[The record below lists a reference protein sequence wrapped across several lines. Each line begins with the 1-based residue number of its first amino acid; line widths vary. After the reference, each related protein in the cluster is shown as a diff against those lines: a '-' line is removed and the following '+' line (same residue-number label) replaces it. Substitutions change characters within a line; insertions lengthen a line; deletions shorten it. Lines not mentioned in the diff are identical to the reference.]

1 MEIYF
6 MPSRSSINKFKVL
19 IALNDIK
26 DDLIFG
32 KDRSTQKKGHKNES
46 HGPLCNT
53 KCCLWQ
59 GAYILAKVQTTAAP
73 ANEPA
78 AIKVPTIKKAVP
90 KRKSPKVKIST
101 GKHKIPAP
109 AITTPAKNIG
119 TSAMLASK
127 AKTPLATCS
136 TPKCESSS
144 WAIKI
149 FSKICSFERL

>member
-53 KCCLWQ
+53 KFLGLQ
-59 GAYILAKVQTTAAP
+59 VSHSEGRRPEESLLIVEILRFAQDDSFNLHTRP
-73 ANEPA
+73 
-78 AIKVPTIKKAVP
+78 
-90 KRKSPKVKIST
+90 SPNHS
-101 GKHKIPAP
+101 
-109 AITTPAKNIG
+109 
-119 TSAMLASK
+119 SACK
-127 AKTPLATCS
+127 
-136 TPKCESSS
+136 
-144 WAIKI
+144 
-149 FSKICSFERL
+149 